1 MARSNYIIVLF
12 LIVSLYCHEGNTANV
27 FDIRVEYNTVKRYV
41 AIILFSL
48 LLLYGIVSNILLIIV
63 FCTRDIPYSRAF
75 ICISSQLII
84 CTFLN
89 FIPQVTI
96 VLFGIIATKNTKAH
110 ETTPIHS
117 ILIVMNTFYF
127 FSMLHFTFF
136 LAVNRLVTMNLPKFN
151 AFFESSKFY
160 FLIVCMWLSA
170 LVMSFT
176 EFHYCFKTFNVSN
189 IQWSLNCTKSTREK
203 HQHCDILQSK
213 INFRNSSIFLSSKQ
227 LSSSADIFTRC
238 YSVRYF
244 FFLSFP
250 IAMFVVY
257 IPIFL
262 KMRHKRISVIELN
275 RTSGNET
282 MNVAKYERLML
293 IQAAIICGAIEIQIL
308 CYNFLLKLALKFIG
322 KEAAI
327 PVNIFINCYVIF
339 NGSIL
344 PTVTLIFVKQFR
356 QNVKR
361 AILNLLNKLKMTKIM
376 FNTSEMERGTNSAQF
391 HIAFHTA
398 SIVIVGGNYP

>member
-1 MARSNYIIVLF
+1 
-12 LIVSLYCHEGNTANV
+12 
-27 FDIRVEYNTVKRYV
+27 
-41 AIILFSL
+41 
-48 LLLYGIVSNILLIIV
+48 
-63 FCTRDIPYSRAF
+63 
-75 ICISSQLII
+75 
-84 CTFLN
+84 
-89 FIPQVTI
+89 
-96 VLFGIIATKNTKAH
+96 
-110 ETTPIHS
+110 
-117 ILIVMNTFYF
+117 
-127 FSMLHFTFF
+127 
-136 LAVNRLVTMNLPKFN
+136 
-151 AFFESSKFY
+151 
-160 FLIVCMWLSA
+160 
-170 LVMSFT
+170 MSFT

-189 IQWSLNCTKSTREK
+189 IQWSLNCTKSTRE
-203 HQHCDILQSK
+203 SGA
-213 INFRNSSIFLSSKQ
+213 IFMKTSTLRHFAK
-227 LSSSADIFTRC
+227 
-238 YSVRYF
+238 VRYF
-244 FFLSFP
+244 FLLSFP

-262 KMRHKRISVIELN
+262 KMRHKRIIAIELN

-376 FNTSEMERGTNSAQF
+376 FNTNSISHFILQALSLSVEIIRESEKRISYLFSSLLRNSDGLRKE
-391 HIAFHTA
+391 TDKKLT
-398 SIVIVGGNYP
+398 SIVILDITGKYYVPDGCDYNFV